1 MRKFALAFALLLSL
15 ACASIVPTP
24 HDFPPPPMTVI
35 VEDFPTPFVT
45 ATIEPHLAMITSE
58 KMQDAYEFQLILVTR
73 VAAGDSIGVAE
84 MVKYPITVDVDGQVV
99 ISTADEFEKYYDR
112 IFTDDVIAALNETN
126 EEDLLLLPEGVRVG
140 QGEVWFNLYCVDLTC
155 NDTQFFITQVN
166 P

>member
-1 MRKFALAFALLLSL
+1 
-15 ACASIVPTP
+15 
-24 HDFPPPPMTVI
+24 
-35 VEDFPTPFVT
+35 
-45 ATIEPHLAMITSE
+45 
-58 KMQDAYEFQLILVTR
+58 
-73 VAAGDSIGVAE
+73 